1 MFQFPACEFYMF
13 EEEYVNFLVNYGMLE
28 ESQMCHY
35 RLLELTENL
44 EGVVQSEMYEAKK
57 EPVVAAARK
66 RGTKK
71 KQVDMNW
78 MICLGV
84 AVLVF
89 LAFNSDILLVLVL
102 IQLFK

>member
-1 MFQFPACEFYMF
+1 MF
-13 EEEYVNFLVNYGMLE
+13 EEEYANFLVNYGMLE

-35 RLLELTENL
+35 RPLELTENV

-57 EPVVAAARK
+57 ELVAAARK
-66 RGTKK
+66 RDTKK

-89 LAFNSDILLVLVL
+89 LAFNSAILLVLVL